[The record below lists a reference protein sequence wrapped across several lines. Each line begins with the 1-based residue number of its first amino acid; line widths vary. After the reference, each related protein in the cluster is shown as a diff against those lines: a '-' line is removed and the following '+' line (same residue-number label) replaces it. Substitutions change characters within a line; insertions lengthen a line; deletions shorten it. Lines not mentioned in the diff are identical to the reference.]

1 MSPRVSFN
9 LTWFT
14 KTLKIRLLIGLL
26 IAALAIALS
35 LRWIVF
41 SKSKNGDETV
51 NSATALSVRSINP
64 EQREFSLGLKAN
76 GTVEIWQEVI
86 VATEISGS
94 SVTKVLHHVGDH
106 VKKGQL
112 LLVFD
117 DKSLLLEIEQTRAEL
132 EQARLSLRDAELK
145 SRAVK
150 QVKETGALSELKIAE
165 LAMGEKTSRVRMAA
179 AKAKLDLQLLRLK
192 NTKVVAAEE
201 GVITQQNVKLGSV
214 PSLGADLF
222 HMILKGQL
230 EWLAV
235 IPSEELKEIKPGV
248 TVLLSAAGLPDVRGT
263 VRSISPEVDSKT
275 RQATVF
281 VDMPVLFSNG
291 YRPGMFV
298 QGEFQ
303 LGMKL
308 SLAVPSGI
316 RDTIEDNPSIALLDG
331 KPVIAFQIARS
342 KGAGV
347 IEVANQVDQ
356 AIRNL
361 RADFPNIHI
370 ARITDFV
377 SPVEESFSGSV
388 RMFVEGTFLVIFV
401 VWLFLRNSRATLIS
415 ALALPLSVLP
425 VFIGMYFLGY
435 TLNLVTLLALSL
447 VIGILVDDAIVEIEN
462 IIRYLRIEHSPRTAT
477 INATQEIGLAVIA
490 TTFAMIAVFFPT
502 AFMKGI
508 TGLYFRQFGVTA
520 TIAVFSS
527 LAVARLLTPMMSAHL
542 LKLSPEKETRQ
553 NNIKMVYLRF
563 VEWCLDH
570 RIWTLVGVLLFFFG
584 SLFLSGFLAKD
595 FMPRIEDPQT
605 QVMIEMAPG
614 AQESEILAL
623 SEEVRQKIS
632 SIPVVKAVFSVIGA
646 PVSSESGRNSMETY
660 RKATLNVILGP
671 SKDREKSNEEIESE
685 ISRLLS
691 RVPGVRIKVG
701 PRGSQ
706 RHVFAFQLMSA
717 DPHLLSLTA
726 RKVEGELKTIP
737 GFGSITSTVSELRPE
752 LLIRPDFA
760 KIADLGVS
768 TQDIGDTLRVST
780 IGDYEAYLPKLN
792 LGQQRI
798 PIALIIKPES
808 LSQIQ
813 LVKMLRVPS
822 ANSKTGTVELGQV
835 AEVRLTTGVGSINR
849 FNYSRVAKFEVELI
863 GVDLVDAADSVARM
877 RSIQSLP
884 KGITRLDIGDAE
896 ELNDLFHGF
905 GFAMLAG
912 VVVIYIIMALLFTD
926 FLQPITILSA
936 LPLSFGGGFIA
947 LLLTGKALSMPALI
961 GMVMLIG
968 IATKN
973 SILLVDYCIIYKNGR
988 GATFREAII
997 DACRHRATP
1006 IIMTSIA
1013 MAVGML
1019 PIAIGTGSSDSEFR
1033 SQMAIAVIGGLFTST
1048 FLSLLV
1054 VPVVYLTIEDFR
1066 SYIMSRFR
1074 K

>member
-1 MSPRVSFN
+1 MNISAWSIDRPIPIILFFIILS
-9 LTWFT
+9 L
-14 KTLKIRLLIGLL
+14 GGL
-26 IAALAIALS
+26 IAFESLAVQDYPDVDLPAITIS
-35 LRWIVF
+35 
-41 SKSKNGDETV
+41 
-51 NSATALSVRSINP
+51 TALPGAASEQIEAEVTERIENAISTLSGLKHISSVVNDGSTVTTVIFQLEKPLEQAYQEVSAVVSGVRSKLPNDATDSRVKKITSSSQPILIFSVRSESMSMVELSWFVDHNIINRISVLNGVEEVKRIGGGNRQIHVELNP
-64 EQREFSLGLKAN
+64 VRLNALNVTASAITQRLRKIQIESSGGVSTLN
-76 GTVEIWQEVI
+76 GTEQVI
-86 VATEISGS
+86 RTDGNV
-94 SVTKVLHHVGDH
+94 H
-106 VKKGQL
+106 
-112 LLVFD
+112 
-117 DKSLLLEIEQTRAEL
+117 SL
-132 EQARLSLRDAELK
+132 D
-145 SRAVK
+145 
-150 QVKETGALSELKIAE
+150 E
-165 LAMGEKTSRVRMAA
+165 LAAIEIPFIDGRSFR
-179 AKAKLDLQLLRLK
+179 LDQL
-192 NTKVVAAEE
+192 
-201 GVITQQNVKLGSV
+201 
-214 PSLGADLF
+214 AD
-222 HMILKGQL
+222 
-230 EWLAV
+230 
-235 IPSEELKEIKPGV
+235 
-248 TVLLSAAGLPDVRGT
+248 
-263 VRSISPEVDSKT
+263 
-275 RQATVF
+275 
-281 VDMPVLFSNG
+281 
-291 YRPGMFV
+291 
-298 QGEFQ
+298 
-303 LGMKL
+303 
-308 SLAVPSGI
+308 I